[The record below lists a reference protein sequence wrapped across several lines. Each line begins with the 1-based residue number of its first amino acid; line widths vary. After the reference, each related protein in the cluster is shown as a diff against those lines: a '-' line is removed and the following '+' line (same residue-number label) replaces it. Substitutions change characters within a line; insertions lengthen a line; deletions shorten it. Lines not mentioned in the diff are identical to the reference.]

1 MLPLGSFKH
10 SPIISTCSVSAPCF
24 TVTQSVSKPVPA
36 TTISHFSTPV
46 ISTPTMTSQ
55 SKAMSSK
62 VSRDPKGVWKVK
74 AEPIIRRS
82 QPSELEMLNAPATGT
97 CISPEVEEYIE
108 NNLENEREEIRHALI
123 SFNLVMKELHDKF
136 SKSRADIPA
145 DHAPINCLGCSGST
159 PANNLL
165 ISEEVD
171 QQNNFVPLLPL
182 LPRTG

>member
-1 MLPLGSFKH
+1 
-10 SPIISTCSVSAPCF
+10 
-24 TVTQSVSKPVPA
+24 
-36 TTISHFSTPV
+36 
-46 ISTPTMTSQ
+46 MTSQ

-108 NNLENEREEIRHALI
+108 NNLENEREEIKHALI

-136 SKSRADIPA
+136 SKSRADISA
-145 DHAPINCLGCSGST
+145 DHEPINCLGCSGST

-171 QQNNFVPLLPL
+171 QQNNFVPPPSPL
-182 LPRTG
+182 AKNWIDLMLQLRKNTGQQLIELQAAVREKDKKVINQV